1 MKKLVFVMLLLLA
14 CMLYGQTM
22 QGNYTIGGASPDF
35 ADLDDAIL
43 ALHAA
48 SITDNV
54 YLYLNP
60 DTYTGPY
67 IIENLN
73 MAGHTLY
80 ISSGTYSSHE
90 VIFTNH
96 ATTSQDNY
104 IILIKNSSNIRIDDF
119 DFAPTGQYSRSIMV
133 IGDSNDISITN
144 NRFFNTSGTDTSNNE
159 SVYFV
164 SESANDADNVLIQFN
179 QFFAGSYH
187 VQINST
193 NYTNNF
199 SNFTIQSNV
208 HVGGYHG
215 ISLMRCSDI
224 TLDSNTMNEV
234 NYGISLNS
242 VSGNLLIKR
251 NRLNTRASGLN
262 VTGYSTNTTPTTPN
276 IYNNII
282 RANGT
287 NWYSGSSA
295 VAATGLVI
303 SQSERIYAAHNSVE
317 LSSPSNQSYVAS
329 ISGTR
334 NIFRKNHF
342 VNLGGGYSLNF
353 INTEPDVT
361 NRNLVEYNNIYASG
375 TYLGKRSNTS
385 YKEMSEMIPLF
396 DSYNADLNPFF
407 EDEYLRS
414 NAPRL
419 NNLGFYA
426 GIDEDFFG
434 NPRSDTA
441 PDIGAHEYDI
451 DSLDPLL
458 APMEGDYTIGVGGDY
473 PTVSDFAVAL
483 AFRGINNPITA
494 DLSETN
500 YNEQV
505 NFD

>member
-1 MKKLVFVMLLLLA
+1 MEAKLMDRIKEQLVRHEGLRLKPDRWTVGKLTIGIGRNLDDCWISQSEAYVML
-14 CMLYGQTM
+14 
-22 QGNYTIGGASPDF
+22 I
-35 ADLDDAIL
+35 
-43 ALHAA
+43 
-48 SITDNV
+48 
-54 YLYLNP
+54 
-60 DTYTGPY
+60 
-67 IIENLN
+67 
-73 MAGHTLY
+73 
-80 ISSGTYSSHE
+80 
-90 VIFTNH
+90 
-96 ATTSQDNY
+96 
-104 IILIKNSSNIRIDDF
+104 
-119 DFAPTGQYSRSIMV
+119 
-133 IGDSNDISITN
+133 NDIMN
-144 NRFFNTSGTDTSNNE
+144 CE
-159 SVYFV
+159 KQ
-164 SESANDADNVLIQFN
+164 L
-179 QFFAGSYH
+179 
-187 VQINST
+187 
-193 NYTNNF
+193 
-199 SNFTIQSNV
+199 QSKFP
-208 HVGGYHG
+208 
-215 ISLMRCSDI
+215 D
-224 TLDSNTMNEV
+224 
-234 NYGISLNS
+234 
-242 VSGNLLIKR
+242 
-251 NRLNTRASGLN
+251 
-262 VTGYSTNTTPTTPN
+262 

-282 RANGT
+282 RANGI

-317 LSSPSNQSYVAS
+317 ISSPSNQSYVAS

-342 VNLGGGYSLNF
+342 VNLDGGYSLNF

-505 NFD
+505 NFDRIPGSGHDRVITIRKSPFIGAGNATTISYSAQTANDNYVLIFPTRKCLKN